1 MRVPFDSA
9 ERGSQR
15 WIQLAVNDHA
25 AFLDRAIREAL
36 GFNDSETIT
45 WLSPLR
51 EDEYAE
57 YRDNSFLERLNLK
70 LPTHPLKE
78 FWPRRGPQ
86 WDALGRTSSDS
97 FLLVEA
103 KANLP
108 ELVSPACQASEESKS
123 LIQRSLREVQE
134 FLGVEANIDWT
145 GKLYQFANR
154 IAHMYL
160 LRELNQIPAYLVF
173 IYFIGDKKV
182 GGLGSVSEW
191 KAALAVVKGVLG
203 IGNRHRLSK
212 YMADVYIDVAKLSA
226 TGFRD
231 EKISLL

>member
-1 MRVPFDSA
+1 MRVPFNA
-9 ERGSQR
+9 VARGSQK

-25 AFLDRAIREAL
+25 AFMDRAIREAL
-36 GFNDSETIT
+36 GLNESETIT

-51 EDEYAE
+51 EDAYAE
-57 YRDNSFLERLNLK
+57 YRDNSFLERLNLR
-70 LPTHPLKE
+70 LPTRSLKD

-86 WDALGRTSSDS
+86 WDALGRTDS
-97 FLLVEA
+97 NSVLLVEA

-108 ELVSPACQASEESKS
+108 ELVSSASQASADSMS
-123 LIQRSLREVQE
+123 LIQKSLREVQE

-154 IAHMYL
+154 IAHLYL

-173 IYFIGDKKV
+173 IYFTGDKKV
-182 GGLGSVSEW
+182 GGPGSVSEW
-191 KAALAVVKGVLG
+191 KAALSVVKGVLG
-203 IGNRHRLSK
+203 IGDRHRLSK
-212 YMADVYIDVAKLSA
+212 YMAEIYIDVAKLSA

-231 EKISLL
+231 

>member
-1 MRVPFDSA
+1 MRVPFEA
-9 ERGSQR
+9 AARGSQR

-25 AFLDRAIREAL
+25 AFLDLAIREAL
-36 GFNDSETIT
+36 GFSEPEPIT

-57 YRDNSFLERLNLK
+57 YRDKGFIERLKLK

-86 WDALGRTSSDS
+86 WDALGRTDSDS
-97 FLLVEA
+97 VLLVEA

-108 ELVSPACQASEESKS
+108 ELVSPASQASATSTS

-154 IAHMYL
+154 IAHLYL
-160 LRELNQIPAYLVF
+160 LRKLNQIPAYLVF
-173 IYFIGDKKV
+173 VYFIGDKEV
-182 GGLGSVSEW
+182 GGPGSVSEW

-203 IGNRHRLSK
+203 IGDRHRLSR
-212 YMADVYIDVAKLSA
+212 YMADVFIDVAKLTG
-226 TGFRD
+226 TGFRKGD
-231 EKISLL
+231 